1 MKSVILLLHIAFVVN
16 NPLVLETS
24 ASIYIY
30 LLLAF
35 WFAKKALFYLKTDL
49 IGCKSIGGE

>member
-35 WFAKKALFYLKTDL
+35 
-49 IGCKSIGGE
+49 